1 MEGNILMSKRARSDS
16 PLDSVWKFFASVRLT
31 IVLLLTLAITSIIGT
46 LIPQNEAPRAYLE
59 AFGPSLYRF
68 FDLLGLLDLY
78 HSWWYQAL
86 MLLLALN
93 ILVCS
98 IDRLSATWRIIFPER
113 PKFNLTRF
121 RRIEPKEEFTIDGGG
136 DHLQQRYQTAI
147 SRSYRYCRVEETD
160 SGYAIFGERG
170 RWTRI
175 GVYIVHLSIICML
188 VGGVIGTQFGFEGY
202 VNLAPG
208 EAAQQIQLRDRNA
221 RMPLGFAIRCND
233 FKVSFYPSGAPEEF
247 RSSLSIIDQGKV
259 VKSQDIIVNDPL
271 HYKGISIFQAS
282 YGPLPARPQDVR
294 IPDELTLA
302 FTSKATGMIY
312 EEKAAVGQTIK
323 LPESLGQ
330 FTVNELRNDFKF
342 RGQDL
347 GATIVGTLL
356 QSDGTSVEVT
366 LPVKFPSFDKMGSV
380 FNKTRKDDLFISVS
394 NIKAPAVE
402 QRYFTGLQVSRD
414 PGVWVVYTG
423 FILIIVGCY
432 ITFFMSHRQVC
443 IDIIESGQNCRIVV
457 TGTANKNKLG
467 NERKLKMLAQT
478 LSEQNFET

>member
-1 MEGNILMSKRARSDS
+1 MSKRDGRDS
-16 PLDSVWKFFASVRLT
+16 PLDSLWKFFASVQLT

-46 LIPQNEAPRAYLE
+46 LIPQNEAPRAYME

-68 FDLLGLLDLY
+68 FDLLGFLDLY

-86 MLLLALN
+86 MLLLIVN

-113 PKFNLTRF
+113 PKFNLSRF
-121 RRIEPKEEFTIDGGG
+121 RRMEPKEEFSTDGAGDQLQNQYHTIV
-136 DHLQQRYQTAI
+136 
-147 SRSYRYCRVEETD
+147 SRNFRHTRVEDTD

-170 RWTRI
+170 RWTRV

-188 VGGVIGTQFGFEGY
+188 IGGVIGTRFGFEGY

-208 EAAQQIQLRDRNA
+208 ESARQIQLRGRNA
-221 RMPLGFAIRCND
+221 MMPLGFAIRCDD

-247 RSSLSIIDQGKV
+247 RSSLSIIDQGKL

-282 YGPLPARPQDVR
+282 YGPLPTRPQDVR

-302 FTSKATGMIY
+302 FTSKATGKVY
-312 EEKAAVGQTIK
+312 EEKVTIGQTID
-323 LPESLGQ
+323 LPENLGK
-330 FTVNELRNDFKF
+330 FTVNEAKTSYNF

-356 QSDGTSVEVT
+356 QSNGNAVEVA
-366 LPVKFPSFDKMGSV
+366 LPVQFPSFDKMGPV
-380 FNKTRKDDLFISVS
+380 FNKSRSDELFIVVS
-394 NIKAPAVE
+394 DIRVPPVE

-423 FILIIVGCY
+423 FIMIIIGCY
-432 ITFFMSHRQVC
+432 VTFFMSHRQVC
-443 IDIIESGQNCRIVV
+443 VDVAESGNNSRVVV
-457 TGTANKNKLG
+457 TGTANKNKFG
-467 NERKLKMLAQT
+467 NERKLKILAQT
-478 LSEQNFET
+478 LRVQNSET

>member
-1 MEGNILMSKRARSDS
+1 MSKRDGRDS
-16 PLDSVWKFFASVRLT
+16 PLDSLWKFFASVQLT

-46 LIPQNEAPRAYLE
+46 LIPQNEAPRAYME

-68 FDLLGLLDLY
+68 FDLLGFLDLY

-113 PKFNLTRF
+113 PNFNLSRF
-121 RRIEPKEEFTIDGGG
+121 RRMEPRGEFTFDGAG
-136 DHLQQRYQTAI
+136 DQLQKPYQTII
-147 SRSYRYCRVEETD
+147 SRNFRYCRVEDTD

-188 VGGVIGTQFGFEGY
+188 IGGVIGTRFGFEGY

-208 EAAQQIQLRDRNA
+208 ESARQIQLRDRNA
-221 RMPLGFAIRCND
+221 MMPLGFAIRCND

-302 FTSKATGMIY
+302 FTSKATGKVY
-312 EEKAAVGQTIK
+312 EEKVTIGQTID
-323 LPESLGQ
+323 LPENLGK
-330 FTVNELRNDFKF
+330 FTVNEAKTSYNF

-347 GATIVGTLL
+347 GATIVGTLI
-356 QSDGTSVEVT
+356 QRNGNAVEVA
-366 LPVKFPSFDKMGSV
+366 LPVQFPSFDKMGPV
-380 FNKTRKDDLFISVS
+380 FNKSRSDDMFIVVS
-394 NIKAPAVE
+394 DIKVPPVE

-423 FILIIVGCY
+423 FIMIIIGCY
-432 ITFFMSHRQVC
+432 VTFFMSHRQVC
-443 IDIIESGQNCRIVV
+443 IDVVESGNNSRIVV

-467 NERKLKMLAQT
+467 NERKLKILAQT
-478 LSEQNFET
+478 LREENSET

>member
-1 MEGNILMSKRARSDS
+1 
-16 PLDSVWKFFASVRLT
+16 
-31 IVLLLTLAITSIIGT
+31 
-46 LIPQNEAPRAYLE
+46 
-59 AFGPSLYRF
+59 
-68 FDLLGLLDLY
+68 
-78 HSWWYQAL
+78 
-86 MLLLALN
+86 
-93 ILVCS
+93 
-98 IDRLSATWRIIFPER
+98 
-113 PKFNLTRF
+113 
-121 RRIEPKEEFTIDGGG
+121 
-136 DHLQQRYQTAI
+136 
-147 SRSYRYCRVEETD
+147 
-160 SGYAIFGERG
+160 
-170 RWTRI
+170 
-175 GVYIVHLSIICML
+175 
-188 VGGVIGTQFGFEGY
+188 
-202 VNLAPG
+202 
-208 EAAQQIQLRDRNA
+208 
-221 RMPLGFAIRCND
+221 
-233 FKVSFYPSGAPEEF
+233 
-247 RSSLSIIDQGKV
+247 
-259 VKSQDIIVNDPL
+259 
-271 HYKGISIFQAS
+271 
-282 YGPLPARPQDVR
+282 
-294 IPDELTLA
+294 LTLA

-443 IDIIESGQNCRIVV
+443 IDIIVNDPLHYKGISIFQASYGPLPARPQDVRIPDELTLKFKNRAVACVCRA
-457 TGTANKNKLG
+457 TAK
-467 NERKLKMLAQT
+467 
-478 LSEQNFET
+478 

>member
-1 MEGNILMSKRARSDS
+1 MSNRDGRDS
-16 PLDSVWKFFASVRLT
+16 PLDSLWKFFASVQLT

-46 LIPQNEAPRAYLE
+46 LIPQNEAPQAYIQ

-68 FDLLGLLDLY
+68 FDLLGFLDLY

-93 ILVCS
+93 IMVCS
-98 IDRLSATWRIIFPER
+98 IDRLTATWRIIFPER
-113 PKFNLTRF
+113 PKFNLSRF
-121 RRIEPKEEFTIDGGG
+121 RRLEPKEEFTTNGAG
-136 DHLQQRYQTAI
+136 DRLQKQYQSII
-147 SRSYRYCRVEETD
+147 SRNFRYCRVEDTD

-188 VGGVIGTQFGFEGY
+188 VGGVIGTRFGFEGY

-208 EAAQQIQLRDRNA
+208 ESAQQIQLHHSNQLMQLD
-221 RMPLGFAIRCND
+221 FTIRCDD
-233 FKVSFYPSGAPEEF
+233 FKVKFYPNGAPEEW
-247 RSSLSIIDQGKV
+247 RASLSIIEQGQV

-282 YGPLPARPQDVR
+282 YGQLPARPQDVR

-302 FTSKATGMIY
+302 FTSKATGKVY
-312 EEKAAVGQTIK
+312 EEKVTIGQTID
-323 LPESLGQ
+323 LPENLGK
-330 FTVNELRNDFKF
+330 FTVNEARNSYKF

-356 QSDGTSVEVT
+356 QSNGIAVEVA
-366 LPVKFPSFDKMGSV
+366 LPVQFPSFDKMGPV
-380 FNKTRKDDLFISVS
+380 FNKSRSDDLFIVVS
-394 NIKAPAVE
+394 DVKVPPVE

-423 FILIIVGCY
+423 FMMIIIGCY
-432 ITFFMSHRQVC
+432 VTFFMSHRQVC
-443 IDIIESGQNCRIVV
+443 VDVVESGKNCRVVV

-467 NERKLKMLAQT
+467 NERKLKILAQA
-478 LSEQNFET
+478 LREENSES

>member
-1 MEGNILMSKRARSDS
+1 MSKRAGSDS

-46 LIPQNEAPRAYLE
+46 LIPQNEAPQAYLE

-68 FDLLGLLDLY
+68 FNLLGFLDLY

-113 PKFNLTRF
+113 PKFNLARF
-121 RRIEPKEEFTIDGGG
+121 RRVEPKEEFTIDGAGG
-136 DHLQQRYQTAI
+136 QLQERYQTTI

-188 VGGVIGTQFGFEGY
+188 VGGVIGTQFGFEGF

-221 RMPLGFAIRCND
+221 MMPLGFAIRCDD

-247 RSSLSIIDQGKV
+247 RSSLTIIDQGKV

-282 YGPLPARPQDVR
+282 YGQLPPRPQDVR

-302 FTSKATGMIY
+302 FTSKATGKTY
-312 EEKAAVGQTIK
+312 DKKAA
-323 LPESLGQ
+323 LGQ
-330 FTVNELRNDFKF
+330 AIDIPENLGKFTVDALKNSFKF

-347 GATIVGTLL
+347 GATIVGTLV
-356 QSDGTSVEVT
+356 QSDGTTVEVT
-366 LPVKFPSFDKMGSV
+366 LPVQFPSFDKMGAV
-380 FNKTRKDDLFISVS
+380 FNKARRDDMFIAVS
-394 NIKAPAVE
+394 DVKVPPVE
-402 QRYFTGLQVSRD
+402 QRYYTGLQVSRD

-443 IDIIESGQNCRIVV
+443 VDIVESGDNSRVVV

-467 NERKLKMLAQT
+467 NERKLKILAQT
-478 LSEQNFET
+478 LSNQSIET